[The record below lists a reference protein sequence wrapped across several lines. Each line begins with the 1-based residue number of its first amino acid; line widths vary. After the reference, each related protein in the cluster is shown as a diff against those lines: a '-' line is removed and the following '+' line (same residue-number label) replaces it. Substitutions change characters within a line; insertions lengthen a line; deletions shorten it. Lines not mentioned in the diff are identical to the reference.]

1 MTLESCIDTHVINL
15 VRLLRSKYLSTT
27 ATFKPVDIARKAAF
41 FTMDVI
47 TDVAFAKPFGN
58 LTNDEDMYRYIQSTE
73 EMLPVMIM
81 MTSVPA
87 LSAFFQIG
95 WVSKFLF
102 PSDKDNTG
110 VGKLIG

>member
-1 MTLESCIDTHVINL
+1 MDM
-15 VRLLRSKYLSTT
+15 
-27 ATFKPVDIARKAAF
+27 ARKAAF

-73 EMLPVMIM
+73 EMLPIMLM
-81 MTSVPA
+81 MTAVPA
-87 LSAFFQIG
+87 LSTFFQIS
-95 WVSKFLF
+95 WVSKLLF

-110 VGKLIG
+110 LGKLIG